1 MAQSLVSG
9 AMLANRYR
17 VLELIAKGGMGAVYK
32 CADTRLEGRLCAV
45 KETSLDPNMDTP
57 YLQQIQ
63 EQFRLEATTL
73 ATLDHPN
80 LPKVSDYFSHR
91 GRYYLVMD
99 YVAGQDLLSI
109 LRASPRNKPGLPAD
123 QVLNW
128 ANQICSA
135 LQYLHTQSP
144 PILHRDIK
152 PANIKITEAG
162 IIKLVDF
169 GLVKWMAPDDN
180 STITVLQGLG
190 TLAYTPLEQYGGD
203 TAHTDPRSDIY
214 ALGTTLYHL
223 LTGKPPISAKERF
236 LKPERYVS
244 PDQIVPDLPAHVV
257 QAIIKATAMHPE
269 DRPSTATE
277 FLSLLQ
283 TGSAAEITISHGDVP
298 DETWRAFTHRNRT
311 LLLVTSAL
319 FLISLFLSLGL

>member
-1 MAQSLVSG
+1 MVSSLVLG
-9 AMLANRYR
+9 AMLTSRYR

-32 CADTRLEGRLCAV
+32 CADTRLEGRLCAI
-45 KETSLDPNMDTP
+45 KETTIDPNLSEP
-57 YLQQIQ
+57 YLEQTQ

-109 LRASPRNKPGLPAD
+109 VKSSRRDKPGVPVD
-123 QVLNW
+123 QVMGW
-128 ANQICSA
+128 TAQICSA

-180 STITVLQGLG
+180 STITVIQGLG

-203 TAHTDPRSDIY
+203 AGHTDPRSDIY
-214 ALGTTLYHL
+214 ALGATLYHL
-223 LTGKPPISAKERF
+223 ITGQLPASAKERF
-236 LKPERYVS
+236 LRPERFLP
-244 PDQIVPDLPAHVV
+244 PDRLIPDLPPHVSK
-257 QAIIKATAMHPE
+257 AIMAATAMHPE
-269 DRPSTATE
+269 DRPSSASE
-277 FLSLLQ
+277 FLDMLHDRMKPK
-283 TGSAAEITISHGDVP
+283 ITTTPIRRYGD
-298 DETWRAFTHRNRT
+298 TWQAFARNNSR
-311 LLLVTSAL
+311 LLVFAGAL
-319 FLISLFLSLGL
+319 LLISLLLSLGV